1 MSSIAEENVPGDPV
15 GVFLSQE
22 ELGSGKMISGA
33 RRKSKEK
40 SDGGAL
46 HIVGLSAVTF
56 SMIRH
61 SLVSTGGSLLPLV

>member
-22 ELGSGKMISGA
+22 ELDSGKTSSGA
-33 RRKSKEK
+33 RRKAKEK
-40 SDGGAL
+40 SDSGSLPIGGS
-46 HIVGLSAVTF
+46 SAGTF

-61 SLVSTGGSLLPLV
+61 SLVSTGGGLLPLG

>member
-22 ELGSGKMISGA
+22 ELSSGKMISGE
-33 RRKSKEK
+33 RRKAEEK
-40 SDGGAL
+40 SDSGAL
-46 HIVGLSAVTF
+46 PIGGSSAGTF

-61 SLVSTGGSLLPLV
+61 SLASTGGGLLPLG